1 MILTLFRSRLKAGI
15 DAEYEEQVRSTAPL
29 AERTPGFIGHKMF
42 VAEDGER
49 ITLVEFES
57 MEAQR
62 AWSLTQEHKTAA
74 KAGRKHFYA
83 EYRIQICSVLRE
95 SRFVAGPAPAVAA
108 GAADSVPAGQG
119 AEF

>member
-1 MILTLFRSRLKAGI
+1 MILTIFRSRLKDGI
-15 DAEYEEQVRSTAPL
+15 NVEYEEQVQSTAPL
-29 AERTPGFIGHKMF
+29 AEVTPGFIGHKMF

-62 AWSLTQEHKTAA
+62 SWSLTREHKEAA

-83 EYRIQICSVLRE
+83 EYKIQVCSVLRE
-95 SRFVAGPAPAVAA
+95 SSFASRSPEVSSPT
-108 GAADSVPAGQG
+108 ADREREHTDV
-119 AEF
+119 